1 MSYNLIYDINQELRN
16 LMNIKKNVAF
26 IGLGTMGYPMAGHLS
41 KSNLFNLRVYNR
53 SSQKATEWSK
63 EYEGE
68 VSNSI
73 KEVVMDADF
82 VVTCTGKDED
92 MMEIVFSDQGVITY
106 LKKGSI
112 FIDHTTT
119 SYKLAKHLNES
130 LTEKGVSF
138 IDAPVSG
145 GEAGA
150 INGVLSVMAG
160 GSNAILEESNELIKT
175 YSKNVTYMGESGKGQ
190 LAKMVNQICIAGLLQ
205 GLSEGLLF
213 AEAENLDMDSLL
225 SAISGGAAQSWQMVN
240 RAETMHQRE
249 FDFGFAIKWMVK
261 DLGYC
266 IDQSRT
272 NNSNLGFTKEV
283 FDRYVNLMDKGHSYS
298 DTSALMLFDQ
308 LNK

>member
-1 MSYNLIYDINQELRN
+1 MSKKRN
-16 LMNIKKNVAF
+16 VTF
-26 IGLGTMGYPMAGHLS
+26 VGLGTMGYPMAGHLS
-41 KSNLFNLRVYNR
+41 RSELFNVSVFNR
-53 SSQKATEWSK
+53 TSEKSSQWGE
-63 EYEGE
+63 EYEGRVALTIE
-68 VSNSI
+68 DAV
-73 KEVVMDADF
+73 KDAD
-82 VVTCTGKDED
+82 VVITCTGRDED
-92 MMEIVFSDQGVITY
+92 MMEIVFSDDGMMPY

-119 SYKLAKHLNES
+119 SFKLAKHLNES
-130 LTEKGVSF
+130 LKDKNISF

-160 GSNAILEESNELIKT
+160 GDAHILDACDSIIKT
-175 YSKNVTYMGESGKGQ
+175 YSKSITLMGDSGSGQ

-213 AEAENLDMDSLL
+213 AESENLNMDKLL

-240 RAETMHQRE
+240 RGKTMHQRE

-266 IDQSRT
+266 LDQADG
-272 NNSNLGFTKEV
+272 NNTKLTFTQEV
-283 FDRYVNLMDKGHSYS
+283 YDRYTNLMDKGHTYS
-298 DTSALMLFDQ
+298 DTSALMMFDE

>member
-1 MSYNLIYDINQELRN
+1 MSKKRN
-16 LMNIKKNVAF
+16 VTF
-26 IGLGTMGYPMAGHLS
+26 VGLGTMGYPMAGHLS
-41 KSNLFNLRVYNR
+41 RSELFNVSVFNR
-53 SSQKATEWSK
+53 TSEKSAQWGEA
-63 EYEGE
+63 YEGRIALT
-68 VSNSI
+68 I
-73 KEVVMDADF
+73 KDAVKDAD
-82 VVTCTGKDED
+82 VVITCTGRDED
-92 MMEIVFSDQGVITY
+92 MMEIVFSDDGMMPY

-119 SYKLAKHLNES
+119 SFKLAKHLNES
-130 LTEKGVSF
+130 LKDKNISF

-160 GSNAILEESNELIKT
+160 GDAHILDACDSIIKT
-175 YSKNVTYMGESGKGQ
+175 YSKSITLMGDSGSGQ

-213 AEAENLDMDSLL
+213 AESENLNMDKLL

-240 RAETMHQRE
+240 RGKTMHQRE

-266 IDQSRT
+266 LDQADG
-272 NNSNLGFTKEV
+272 NNTKLTFTQEV
-283 FDRYVNLMDKGHSYS
+283 YDRYTNLMDKGHTYS
-298 DTSALMLFDQ
+298 DTSALMMFDE

>member
-1 MSYNLIYDINQELRN
+1 MSKKRN
-16 LMNIKKNVAF
+16 VTF
-26 IGLGTMGYPMAGHLS
+26 VGLGTMGYPMAGHLS
-41 KSNLFNLRVYNR
+41 RSGLFNVSVFNR
-53 SSQKATEWSK
+53 SLEKSSK
-63 EYEGE
+63 WGEEYEGRVALTIE
-68 VSNSI
+68 DAV
-73 KEVVMDADF
+73 KDADI
-82 VVTCTGKDED
+82 VITCTGRDED
-92 MMEIVFSDQGVITY
+92 MMEIVFSDDGMMPY

-119 SYKLAKHLNES
+119 SFKLAKHLNES
-130 LTEKGVSF
+130 LKSKNIAF

-160 GSNAILEESNELIKT
+160 GDAHILDACDSIIKT
-175 YSKNVTYMGESGKGQ
+175 YSKSITLMGDSGSGQ

-213 AEAENLDMDSLL
+213 AESENLNMDKLL

-240 RAETMHQRE
+240 RGKTMHQRE

-266 IDQSRT
+266 LDQAEG
-272 NNSNLGFTKEV
+272 NNTKLAFTQEIY
-283 FDRYVNLMDKGHSYS
+283 DRYTNLMDKGHTYS
-298 DTSALMLFDQ
+298 DTSALMMFDE

>member
-1 MSYNLIYDINQELRN
+1 MSKKRN
-16 LMNIKKNVAF
+16 VTF
-26 IGLGTMGYPMAGHLS
+26 VGLGTMGYPMAGHLS
-41 KSNLFNLRVYNR
+41 RSGLFNVSVFNR
-53 SSQKATEWSK
+53 SSEKSSK
-63 EYEGE
+63 WGSEYEGRVAE
-68 VSNSI
+68 TIEDAV
-73 KEVVMDADF
+73 KDAD
-82 VVTCTGKDED
+82 VVITCTGRDED
-92 MMEIVFSDQGVITY
+92 MMEIVFSDDGMMPH

-119 SYKLAKHLNES
+119 SFKLAKHLNES
-130 LTEKGVSF
+130 LKSKNIAF

-160 GSNAILEESNELIKT
+160 GDSHILDSCDSIIKT
-175 YSKNVTYMGESGKGQ
+175 YSKSITLMGDSGSGQ

-213 AEAENLDMDSLL
+213 AESENLNMDKLL

-240 RAETMHQRE
+240 RGKTMHQRE

-266 IDQSRT
+266 IDQAEG
-272 NNSNLGFTKEV
+272 NNTKLSFTQEV
-283 FDRYVNLMDKGHSYS
+283 YDRYINLMDKGHTYS
-298 DTSALMLFDQ
+298 DTSALMMFEE
-308 LNK
+308 LNN

>member
-1 MSYNLIYDINQELRN
+1 MSKKRN
-16 LMNIKKNVAF
+16 VTF
-26 IGLGTMGYPMAGHLS
+26 VGLGTMGYPMAGHLS
-41 KSNLFNLRVYNR
+41 RSELFNVSVFNR
-53 SSQKATEWSK
+53 TSEKSAQWGEA
-63 EYEGE
+63 YEGRVALTIE
-68 VSNSI
+68 DAV
-73 KEVVMDADF
+73 KDAD
-82 VVTCTGKDED
+82 VVITCTGRDED
-92 MMEIVFSDQGVITY
+92 MMEIVFSDDGMMPY

-119 SYKLAKHLNES
+119 SFKLAKHLNES
-130 LTEKGVSF
+130 LKDKNIAF

-160 GSNAILEESNELIKT
+160 GDPDILDSCDSIIKT
-175 YSKNVTYMGESGKGQ
+175 YSKSITLMGESGSGQ

-213 AEAENLDMDSLL
+213 AESENLNMDKLL

-240 RAETMHQRE
+240 RGKTMHQRE

-266 IDQSRT
+266 LDQAEG
-272 NNSNLGFTKEV
+272 NNTKLAFTQEIY
-283 FDRYVNLMDKGHSYS
+283 DRYTNLMDKGHTYS
-298 DTSALMLFDQ
+298 DTSALMMFDE

>member
-1 MSYNLIYDINQELRN
+1 MSKKRN
-16 LMNIKKNVAF
+16 VTF
-26 IGLGTMGYPMAGHLS
+26 VGLGTMGYPMAGHLS
-41 KSNLFNLRVYNR
+41 RSELFNVSVFNR
-53 SSQKATEWSK
+53 TSEKSAQWGEA
-63 EYEGE
+63 YEGRVALTIE
-68 VSNSI
+68 DAV
-73 KEVVMDADF
+73 KDAD
-82 VVTCTGKDED
+82 VVITCTGRDED
-92 MMEIVFSDQGVITY
+92 MMEIVFSDVGMMPY

-119 SYKLAKHLNES
+119 SFKLAKHLNES
-130 LTEKGVSF
+130 LKSKNIAF

-160 GSNAILEESNELIKT
+160 GDAHILDACDSIIKT
-175 YSKNVTYMGESGKGQ
+175 YSKSITLMGDSGSGQ

-213 AEAENLDMDSLL
+213 AESENLNMDKLL

-240 RAETMHQRE
+240 RGKTMHQRE

-266 IDQSRT
+266 LDQAEG
-272 NNSNLGFTKEV
+272 NNTKLAFTQEIY
-283 FDRYVNLMDKGHSYS
+283 DRYTNLMDKGHTYS
-298 DTSALMLFDQ
+298 DTSALMMFDE

>member
-1 MSYNLIYDINQELRN
+1 MSKKRN
-16 LMNIKKNVAF
+16 VTF
-26 IGLGTMGYPMAGHLS
+26 VGLGTMGYPMAGHLS
-41 KSNLFNLRVYNR
+41 RSELFNVSVFNR
-53 SSQKATEWSK
+53 TLEKSSQWGE
-63 EYEGE
+63 EYEGRVALTIE
-68 VSNSI
+68 DAV
-73 KEVVMDADF
+73 KDAD
-82 VVTCTGKDED
+82 VVITCTGRDED
-92 MMEIVFSDQGVITY
+92 MMEIVFSDDGMMPY

-119 SYKLAKHLNES
+119 SFKLAKHLNES
-130 LTEKGVSF
+130 LKDKNIAF

-160 GSNAILEESNELIKT
+160 GDAHILDACDSIIKT
-175 YSKNVTYMGESGKGQ
+175 YSKSITLMGDSGSGQ

-213 AEAENLDMDSLL
+213 AESENLNMDKLL

-240 RAETMHQRE
+240 RGKTMHQRE

-266 IDQSRT
+266 LDQADG
-272 NNSNLGFTKEV
+272 NNTKLTFTQEV
-283 FDRYVNLMDKGHSYS
+283 YDRYTNLMDKGHTYS
-298 DTSALMLFDQ
+298 DTSALMMFDE

>member
-1 MSYNLIYDINQELRN
+1 MSKKRN
-16 LMNIKKNVAF
+16 VTF
-26 IGLGTMGYPMAGHLS
+26 VGLGTMGYPMAGHLS
-41 KSNLFNLRVYNR
+41 RSELFNVSVFNR
-53 SSQKATEWSK
+53 TSEKSAQWGEA
-63 EYEGE
+63 YEGRVALTIE
-68 VSNSI
+68 DAV
-73 KEVVMDADF
+73 KDAD
-82 VVTCTGKDED
+82 VVITCTGRDED
-92 MMEIVFSDQGVITY
+92 MMEIVFSDDGMMPY

-119 SYKLAKHLNES
+119 SFKLAKHLNEALKS
-130 LTEKGVSF
+130 KNIAF

-160 GSNAILEESNELIKT
+160 GDPDILDSCDSIIKT
-175 YSKNVTYMGESGKGQ
+175 YSKSITLMGESGSGQ

-213 AEAENLDMDSLL
+213 AESENLNMDKLL

-240 RAETMHQRE
+240 RGKTMHQRE

-266 IDQSRT
+266 LDQAEG
-272 NNSNLGFTKEV
+272 NNTKLAFTQEIY
-283 FDRYVNLMDKGHSYS
+283 DRYTNLMDKGHTYS
-298 DTSALMLFDQ
+298 DTSALMMFDE

>member
-1 MSYNLIYDINQELRN
+1 MDS
-16 LMNIKKNVAF
+16 KKNVTF

-41 KSNLFNLRVYNR
+41 NSELFNVCVFNR
-53 SSQKATEWSK
+53 SLEKSTRWGNEHKGKVAQTIEEA
-63 EYEGE
+63 
-68 VSNSI
+68 VS
-73 KEVVMDADF
+73 DAD
-82 VVTCTGKDED
+82 VVITCTGRDED
-92 MMEIVFSDQGVITY
+92 MMEIVFSKGGMLSF
-106 LKKGSI
+106 LKSGSI

-119 SYKLAKHLNES
+119 SCKLAKHLNES
-130 LTEKGVSF
+130 LKAKEIDF

-160 GSNAILEESNELIKT
+160 GKQGVLESCESIINT
-175 YSKNVTYMGESGKGQ
+175 YSKSITLMGEAGSGQ

-213 AEAENLDMDSLL
+213 AEAENLDMDKLL

-240 RAETMHQRE
+240 RGKTMHQRE

-266 IDQSRT
+266 LDQAQGNAT
-272 NNSNLGFTKEV
+272 NLTFTQEV
-283 FDRYVNLMDKGHSYS
+283 YDRYINLMDKGHTYS
-298 DTSALMLFDQ
+298 DTSALMVFDE
-308 LNK
+308 LNRK

>member
-1 MSYNLIYDINQELRN
+1 
-16 LMNIKKNVAF
+16 
-26 IGLGTMGYPMAGHLS
+26 
-41 KSNLFNLRVYNR
+41 
-53 SSQKATEWSK
+53 
-63 EYEGE
+63 
-68 VSNSI
+68 
-73 KEVVMDADF
+73 MDADF

-266 IDQSRT
+266 IDQSST

>member
-1 MSYNLIYDINQELRN
+1 
-16 LMNIKKNVAF
+16 
-26 IGLGTMGYPMAGHLS
+26 
-41 KSNLFNLRVYNR
+41 
-53 SSQKATEWSK
+53 
-63 EYEGE
+63 
-68 VSNSI
+68 
-73 KEVVMDADF
+73 MDADF
-82 VVTCTGKDED
+82 VVTCTGRDED
-92 MMEIVFSDQGVITY
+92 MMEIVFAEQGMITH

-130 LTEKGVSF
+130 LAAKGVSF

-145 GEAGA
+145 GESGA

-160 GSNAILEESNELIKT
+160 GRKGVLDDSKELINT

-213 AEAENLDMDSLL
+213 AEAENLDMNSLL

-266 IDQSRT
+266 IDQSSS
-272 NNSNLGFTKEV
+272 NNADLGFTKEV
-283 FDRYVNLMDKGHSYS
+283 YDRYFNLMDKGHTYS

>member
-1 MSYNLIYDINQELRN
+1 MSKKRN
-16 LMNIKKNVAF
+16 VTF
-26 IGLGTMGYPMAGHLS
+26 VGLGTMGYPMAGHLS
-41 KSNLFNLRVYNR
+41 RSGLFNVSVFNR
-53 SSQKATEWSK
+53 SSEKSSK
-63 EYEGE
+63 WGDEYEGRVALTIE
-68 VSNSI
+68 DAV
-73 KEVVMDADF
+73 KDAD
-82 VVTCTGKDED
+82 VVITCTGRDED
-92 MMEIVFSDQGVITY
+92 MMEIIFSDDGMMPH

-119 SYKLAKHLNES
+119 SFKLAKHLNEALKS
-130 LTEKGVSF
+130 KNIAF

-150 INGVLSVMAG
+150 VNGVLSVMAG
-160 GSNAILEESNELIKT
+160 GDSHVLETCDSIMKT
-175 YSKNVTYMGESGKGQ
+175 YSKSITLMGDSGSGQ

-213 AEAENLDMDSLL
+213 AESENLNMDKLL

-240 RAETMHQRE
+240 RGKTMHQRE

-266 IDQSRT
+266 LDQAEGNKTKLS
-272 NNSNLGFTKEV
+272 FTQEV
-283 FDRYVNLMDKGHSYS
+283 YDRYINLMDKGHTYS
-298 DTSALMLFDQ
+298 DTSALMMFDE

>member
-1 MSYNLIYDINQELRN
+1 MSKKRN
-16 LMNIKKNVAF
+16 VTF
-26 IGLGTMGYPMAGHLS
+26 VGLGTMGYPMAGHLS
-41 KSNLFNLRVYNR
+41 RSELFNESVFNR
-53 SSQKATEWSK
+53 TSEKSSQWGE
-63 EYEGE
+63 EYEGRVALTIE
-68 VSNSI
+68 DAV
-73 KEVVMDADF
+73 KDAD
-82 VVTCTGKDED
+82 VVITCTGRDED
-92 MMEIVFSDQGVITY
+92 MMEIVFSDVGMMPY

-119 SYKLAKHLNES
+119 SFKLAKHLNEALKS
-130 LTEKGVSF
+130 KNIAF

-160 GSNAILEESNELIKT
+160 GDPDILDSCDSIIKT
-175 YSKNVTYMGESGKGQ
+175 YSKSITLMGESGSGQ

-213 AEAENLDMDSLL
+213 AESENLNMDKLL

-240 RAETMHQRE
+240 RGKTMHQRE

-266 IDQSRT
+266 LDQAEG
-272 NNSNLGFTKEV
+272 NNTKLAFTQEIY
-283 FDRYVNLMDKGHSYS
+283 DRYTNLMDKGHTYS
-298 DTSALMLFDQ
+298 DTSALMMFDE

>member
-1 MSYNLIYDINQELRN
+1 MSKKRN
-16 LMNIKKNVAF
+16 VTF
-26 IGLGTMGYPMAGHLS
+26 VGLGTMGYHMAGHLS
-41 KSNLFNLRVYNR
+41 RSELFNVSVFNR
-53 SSQKATEWSK
+53 TSEKSAQWGEA
-63 EYEGE
+63 YEGRVALTIE
-68 VSNSI
+68 DAV
-73 KEVVMDADF
+73 KDAD
-82 VVTCTGKDED
+82 VVITCTGRDED
-92 MMEIVFSDQGVITY
+92 MMEIVFSDDGMMPY

-119 SYKLAKHLNES
+119 SFKLAKHINES
-130 LTEKGVSF
+130 LKDKNISF

-160 GSNAILEESNELIKT
+160 GDAHILDACDSIIKT
-175 YSKNVTYMGESGKGQ
+175 YSKSITLMGDSGSGQ

-213 AEAENLDMDSLL
+213 AESENLNMDKLL

-240 RAETMHQRE
+240 RGKTMHQRE

-266 IDQSRT
+266 LDQAEG
-272 NNSNLGFTKEV
+272 NNTKLTFTQEV
-283 FDRYVNLMDKGHSYS
+283 YDRYTNLMDKGHTYS
-298 DTSALMLFDQ
+298 DTSALMMFDE